1 MGYTTILDILGSI
14 IIGGLLMLILFRLT
28 DGAAQNT
35 YNYSQDLI
43 VQENLTTVVEILEN
57 DLRQAGYCKDW
68 RKSMAPNPAIL
79 AADTSSITFL
89 VDLKNNGTMD
99 KVKYYLGPTSELA
112 NTTNPNDRL
121 LYRVVNGAAPKSA
134 NLGITE
140 FKLQYFDTFGNEL
153 SCPVSTPDMIK
164 SIQVSVKVEDP
175 EPRMN
180 QYGKLEYVD
189 AFWRQFRLEARNLN
203 NR

>member
-28 DGAAQNT
+28 DGAAENT

-43 VQENLTTVVEILEN
+43 VQENLTTVVEILES
-57 DLRQAGYCKDW
+57 DLRQAGYCKNW
-68 RKSMAPNPAIL
+68 TKSRAPNPAIL
-79 AADTSSITFL
+79 AADTSSIKFL
-89 VDLKNNGTMD
+89 VDLQNTGTMD
-99 KVKYYLGPTSELA
+99 TVKYYLGPTSELT

-121 LYRVVNGAAPKSA
+121 LYRVINGETPRSA

-140 FKLQYFDTFGNEL
+140 FNLDYFDTFGNKL
-153 SCPVSTPDMIK
+153 TCPVSTPDMIK
-164 SIQVSVKVEDP
+164 SVQVSVKVEDP
-175 EPRMN
+175 EPRIN